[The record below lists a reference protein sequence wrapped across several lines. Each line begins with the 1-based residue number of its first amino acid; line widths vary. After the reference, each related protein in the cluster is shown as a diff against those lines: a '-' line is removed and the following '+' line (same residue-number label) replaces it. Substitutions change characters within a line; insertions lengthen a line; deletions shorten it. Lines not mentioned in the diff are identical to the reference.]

1 MQVIVDEAHTH
12 GKIVSAHAHAHAHG
26 IEGIKFAIQSSMRV
40 F

>member
-12 GKIVSAHAHAHAHG
+12 GKIVSAHAHAHG